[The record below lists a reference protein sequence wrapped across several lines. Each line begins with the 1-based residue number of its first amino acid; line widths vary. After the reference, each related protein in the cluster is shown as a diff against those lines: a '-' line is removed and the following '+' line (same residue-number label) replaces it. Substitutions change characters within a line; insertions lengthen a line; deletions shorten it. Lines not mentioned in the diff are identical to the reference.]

1 MLLSPV
7 LHPPWISSFSLQTF
21 SQPRAL
27 QNDHFKA
34 ESDHGHAAA
43 CLRAQ
48 VIPIE
53 RADNLGVSFS
63 LVIMPRTPGGGERG
77 SILSYPGRPHGAQP
91 THGPARRMPSRSPT
105 ALLIRPRESAVTP
118 GRNKPPFPH
127 FLRMALRPSPA
138 SRASAP

>member
-7 LHPPWISSFSLQTF
+7 LYPAWISSFSLQTF
-21 SQPRAL
+21 SQPSAL

-43 CLRAQ
+43 YLRAQ

-53 RADNLGVSFS
+53 RADNLRVSFS
-63 LVIMPRTPGGGERG
+63 LVIMLRTPGGGERD

-91 THGPARRMPSRSPT
+91 AHGPAR
-105 ALLIRPRESAVTP
+105 IHPRLS
-118 GRNKPPFPH
+118 
-127 FLRMALRPSPA
+127 
-138 SRASAP
+138 